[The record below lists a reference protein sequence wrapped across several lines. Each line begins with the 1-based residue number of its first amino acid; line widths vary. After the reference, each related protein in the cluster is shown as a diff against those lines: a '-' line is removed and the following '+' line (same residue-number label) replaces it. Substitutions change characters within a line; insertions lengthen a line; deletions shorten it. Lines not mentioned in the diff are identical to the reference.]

1 MVLVGAQ
8 RGLRHL
14 AAVALVV
21 VGWALDAASAA
32 ASPVTSLVAQ
42 GGNPSISATGR
53 FVAYEAGGGIYLR
66 DTLAGTTEQ
75 IDVST
80 AGDPA
85 NDFSNHPQVSARG
98 RYVAFNSD
106 ATNLV
111 PHDDNDFGDVFL
123 RDRKLGTTTIVPQVT
138 VDVGG
143 EWVMS
148 ETARYFLYSPPGH
161 SFDINRYDRKTGKRI
176 SSFIGND
183 QSLAI
188 GISNDGRTAL
198 AVGTTTGYRIWKPLT
213 NRFRRFDQALGGGYA
228 NAGVAGIAVSADGR
242 VVMFNSAATNL
253 IGHDTNAA
261 RDVFV
266 RNLRTHQTRRISVG
280 GTHHKRQSNNRSAG
294 VALSAHGGY
303 ILFSSRATNL
313 IGSDTNGEIDLFL
326 RDRSQH
332 TTRRCTVSTSGAEA
346 NRRTLVGD
354 LSLDGA
360 FSAFFS
366 GATNLVPND
375 NDGKADIFLRGP
387 GC

>member
-1 MVLVGAQ
+1 MERVDAQ
-8 RGLRHL
+8 RGLRRL

-21 VGWALDAASAA
+21 IGWALDVASAV
-32 ASPVTSLVAQ
+32 ASPVTSLVVQ
-42 GGNPSISATGR
+42 GGSPSISATGR

-85 NDFSNHPQVSARG
+85 NDFSGHPQVSARG
-98 RYVAFNSD
+98 RYVAFSSD

-123 RDRKLGTTTIVPQVT
+123 RDRKLGTTTIVPEVT
-138 VDVGG
+138 VDVEG

-148 ETARYFLYSPPGH
+148 ETGRYFLYSPPRH
-161 SFDINRYDRKTGKRI
+161 SFDINRYDRKTDTRI

-183 QSLAI
+183 QSHAI

-198 AVGTTTGYRIWKPLT
+198 AWGTTTGYRIWKPLT
-213 NRFRRFDQALGGGYA
+213 DRFRRFDQALGGGYA
-228 NAGVAGIAVSADGR
+228 NGQVFADALSADGR
-242 VVMFNSAATNL
+242 VVMFDSAATNL
-253 IGHDTNAA
+253 IRHDTNGA

-266 RNLRTHQTRRISVG
+266 RDLGTHETRRISVG
-280 GTHHKRQSNNRSAG
+280 GTHRKRQANNTSAG

-303 ILFSSRATNL
+303 ALFSSRATNL
-313 IGSDTNGEIDLFL
+313 VGSDTNGKIDLFL
-326 RDRSQH
+326 RDRSHH
-332 TTRRCTVSTSGAEA
+332 TTRRCTVSTSGVEA

-360 FSAFFS
+360 FAAFFS
-366 GATNLVPND
+366 WATNLVPND
-375 NDGKADIFLRGP
+375 IDGTADIFERGP

>member
-1 MVLVGAQ
+1 MELVDAQ
-8 RGLRHL
+8 RGLRRV

-21 VGWALDAASAA
+21 VGWAPDAASAV
-32 ASPVTSLVAQ
+32 ASPVTSMVAQ
-42 GGNPSISATGR
+42 GGSPSISATGR

-66 DTLAGTTEQ
+66 DTLVGTTEQ

-111 PHDDNDFGDVFL
+111 PNDDNDFADVFL
-123 RDRKLGTTTIVPQVT
+123 RDRKLGTTTIVPEVT
-138 VDVGG
+138 VDVFG

-148 ETARYFLYSPPGH
+148 ETGRYFLYSPPGH

-183 QSLAI
+183 QSFAI
-188 GISNDGRTAL
+188 GMSNDGRTAL
-198 AVGTTTGYRIWKPLT
+198 AWGTNTGYRIWKPLT
-213 NRFRRFDQALGGGYA
+213 DRFRRFDQALGGGYA
-228 NAGVAGIAVSADGR
+228 NGQVFADALSADGR
-242 VVMFNSAATNL
+242 VVMFDSAATNL
-253 IGHDTNAA
+253 IRHDTNGA

-266 RNLRTHQTRRISVG
+266 RNLLTHQTRRISVG
-280 GTHHKRQSNNRSAG
+280 GTRRKRQANNRSAG
-294 VALSAHGGY
+294 LALSAHGGY
-303 ILFSSRATNL
+303 ALFSSRATNL
-313 IGSDTNGEIDLFL
+313 VGSDTNGKIDLFL
-326 RDRSQH
+326 RDRSH
-332 TTRRCTVSTSGAEA
+332 HSTRRCTVSTSGVEA
-346 NRRTLVGD
+346 NRGTLFGD

-360 FSAFFS
+360 YAAFFS
-366 GATNLVPND
+366 RATNLVPND
-375 NDGKADIFLRGP
+375 SDGTGDVFERGP

>member
-1 MVLVGAQ
+1 MELVGAQ
-8 RGLRHL
+8 RGLRPL
-14 AAVALVV
+14 AAVVLVV
-21 VGWALDAASAA
+21 VGWALGAASAV
-32 ASPVTSLVAQ
+32 ASPVTSLVAK
-42 GGNPSISATGR
+42 GGSPSTSATGR

-66 DTLAGTTEQ
+66 DTVIGTTEQ

-85 NDFSNHPQVSARG
+85 NDFSDHPQVSARG

-106 ATNLV
+106 ATNLI

-138 VDVGG
+138 SDVEG

-148 ETARYFLYSPPGH
+148 ETGRYFLYSPPGY

-183 QSLAI
+183 QSFAI
-188 GISNDGRTAL
+188 GISNDGHTAL
-198 AVGTTTGYRIWKPLT
+198 AWGTNTGYRIWKPLT
-213 NRFRRFDQALGGGYA
+213 DRFRRFDQAFGGGYA
-228 NAGVAGIAVSADGR
+228 NAGRGIAVSADGR
-242 VVMFNSAATNL
+242 VVMFDSAATNL
-253 IGHDTNAA
+253 IRHDTNGA

-280 GTHHKRQSNNRSAG
+280 GTHRKRQANNKSAG
-294 VALSAHGGY
+294 VALSAHGDY
-303 ILFSSRATNL
+303 ALFSSRATNL
-313 IGSDTNGEIDLFL
+313 VRSDTNGLIDLFL
-326 RDRSQH
+326 RDRQH
-332 TTRRCTVSTSGAEA
+332 HSTGRCTVSTSGVEA

-360 FSAFFS
+360 VAAFFS

-375 NDGKADIFLRGP
+375 NDGTADIFERGP

>member
-1 MVLVGAQ
+1 MVLVDAQ

-14 AAVALVV
+14 AAVVLVV
-21 VGWALDAASAA
+21 VGWALDAASAV

-42 GGNPSISATGR
+42 AGSPSISATGR
-53 FVAYEAGGGIYLR
+53 FVAYEAGDDIYLR
-66 DTLAGTTEQ
+66 DTLVGTTEQ

-85 NDFSNHPQVSARG
+85 NGFSDHPQVSAHG
-98 RYVAFNSD
+98 RYVAFASD

-138 VDVGG
+138 VDVEG

-148 ETARYFLYSPPGH
+148 ETGRYFLYSPPGY
-161 SFDINRYDRKTGKRI
+161 SFDINRYDRKTGRRI

-183 QSLAI
+183 QSQAI

-198 AVGTTTGYRIWKPLT
+198 AWGTHTGYRIWKPLT
-213 NRFRRFDQALGGGYA
+213 DRFRRFDQALGGGYA

-242 VVMFNSAATNL
+242 VVMFNSGATNL
-253 IGHDTNAA
+253 VRHDTNGA

-266 RNLRTHQTRRISVG
+266 RDLATHQTRRISVG
-280 GTHHKRQSNNRSAG
+280 GTHRRRQANNRSG
-294 VALSAHGGY
+294 GLALSAHGDY
-303 ILFSSRATNL
+303 ALFSSRATNL
-313 IGSDTNGEIDLFL
+313 VGSDANGEIDLFL
-326 RDRSQH
+326 RDRPHH
-332 TTRRCTVSTSGAEA
+332 TTRRCTVSTAGVEA

-360 FSAFFS
+360 FAAFVS
-366 GATNLVPND
+366 RATNLVPND